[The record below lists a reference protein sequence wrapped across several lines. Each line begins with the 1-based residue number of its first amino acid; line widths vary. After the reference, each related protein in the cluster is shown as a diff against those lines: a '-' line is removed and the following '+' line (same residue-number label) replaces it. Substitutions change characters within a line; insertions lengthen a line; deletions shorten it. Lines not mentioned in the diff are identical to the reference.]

1 MDEQKKLTILNALNQ
16 NQIAAVK
23 SVTGSTLVIA
33 GAGSGKTAVLT
44 RRVAYLIANEQ
55 IPGRILCLT
64 FTNKA
69 AREMN
74 KRVHSLLSEVDMS
87 LPQIPVWKE
96 DYLQNPLLCTF
107 HSLGVRL
114 LREFGSEIDLKK
126 EFSILDSDEQ
136 KKIVRAILKELDIS
150 EKNVQPSLVLYFI
163 SQCKQELLDASNS
176 RKLAKDFLPIFHQI
190 YAKYQKSLQQ
200 SQSVDF
206 DDLLMLPYLILNKNP
221 EVLEI
226 LRQRWWHIMIDEFQD
241 TNSAQF
247 NLVKLLCPH
256 NFLKRQETDSFG
268 NSEERSLFVVGDD
281 AQSIYAFRG
290 SKIEIILNFE
300 NEYPNTSEIVL
311 NQNYRSTQPILDLAE
326 KILSHNPKQKKK
338 DLFTKNPDLLKV
350 NYYMAKNEKDEG
362 EYIIRQLFDQYVAP
376 KLSQIEIGSDAKNS
390 GEAEEVSFQPDFSVN
405 TGQGEDNTAQ
415 FSPSTKLSSL
425 SSQTDDAVSRMFDVY
440 LDDASFTPSYSLQS
454 YQPQSW
460 RVPEYNWTEME
471 ELDKTVVLY
480 RTHAQSRSLEETFLK
495 YKLPYRLVSGVRFL
509 DRREIK
515 DIMSILKF
523 LANSDDKISLSRFLP
538 LVIEGVGPKT
548 LEKILAYLEDY
559 DYPLAPK
566 FQEILFSLIKNIQSS
581 WTNSTSLIEL
591 TKQLLVTTGY
601 GRYLKSLYPI
611 KEEYLARMENV
622 GELYS
627 LMFPFDE
634 DRTVSMQ
641 ERLTNFLAQIALM
654 GGVDAQDTETSPKIS
669 LMSLHQSKGL
679 EFETVFLVGVED
691 GLLPHI
697 NSFHEVGG
705 MEEEVRLAYVGVTR
719 AKKHLHLISSES
731 RIQFGQIK
739 ANPVSRIF
747 RPFLDTHTTRKR

>member
-1 MDEQKKLTILNALNQ
+1 MDEIEAKQKAIIEGLNAQ
-16 NQIAAVK
+16 QYKAVQ
-23 SVTGSTLVIA
+23 SITGSTLVIA

-44 RRVAYLIANEQ
+44 RRVAYLIANNQ
-55 IPGRILCLT
+55 MPGSILCLT

-69 AREMN
+69 AKEMN
-74 KRVHSLLSEVDMS
+74 RRVKDLLTEVGIY
-87 LPQIPVWKE
+87 LPEIPIWKE
-96 DYLQNPLLCTF
+96 DYVQNPLLATF

-114 LREFGSEIDLKK
+114 LREFGYAIELKK

-136 KKIVRAILKELDIS
+136 KKIVREILKELDIS

-176 RKLAKDFLPIFHQI
+176 RKLIKDFLPIFHQI
-190 YAKYQKSLQQ
+190 YAKYEKRLKQ

-206 DDLLMLPYLILNKNP
+206 DDLLMLPYIILRDNSDI
-221 EVLEI
+221 LEI

-247 NLVKLLCPH
+247 NLVKLLCPLEML
-256 NFLKRQETDSFG
+256 NKELVNPLGQPAQ
-268 NSEERSLFVVGDD
+268 RSLFVVGDD

-300 NEYPNTSEIVL
+300 NEYQNTTEIVL

-326 KILSHNPKQKKK
+326 KILTHNPRQKKK
-338 DLFTKNPDLLKV
+338 HLFTENKDSLKV

-362 EYIIRQLFDQYVAP
+362 EYIIRQLFEQYANNKSTEV
-376 KLSQIEIGSDAKNS
+376 Q
-390 GEAEEVSFQPDFSVN
+390 AEEGDVSFQPDSSV
-405 TGQGEDNTAQ
+405 GFDDSVQ
-415 FSPSTKLSSL
+415 FSPSNIKVKN
-425 SSQTDDAVSRMFDVY
+425 DDPVSRMFDVY
-440 LDDASFTPSYSLQS
+440 LDDASFSPTSYALQS
-454 YQPQSW
+454 YSPSSW
-460 RVPEYNWTEME
+460 RVPEYNWQNLK
-471 ELDKTVVLY
+471 ELDKCVVLY

-495 YKLPYRLVSGVRFL
+495 YHLPYKLVSGVRFL

-523 LANSDDKISLSRFLP
+523 IANGDDKISLSRFLP
-538 LVIEGVGPKT
+538 IVIEGVGPKT

-559 DYPLAPK
+559 NYPLAPK
-566 FQEILFSLIKNIQSS
+566 FQEILFSLIEKIQTC
-581 WTNSTSLIEL
+581 WTNSTSLIDL
-591 TKQLLVTTGY
+591 TKQLLVVTGY
-601 GRYLKSLYPI
+601 GRYLKAQFPA
-611 KEEYLARMENV
+611 KEEFEARMENI

-634 DRTVSMQ
+634 DTSVSMQ

-654 GGVDAQDTETSPKIS
+654 GAVDAEDSESAPKIS

-679 EFETVFLVGVED
+679 EFETVFLVGIED
-691 GLLPHI
+691 GLLPHM
-697 NSFHEVGG
+697 NSFMEPAG

-719 AKKHLHLISSES
+719 AKKYLHLINAES

-739 ANPVSRIF
+739 ANPISRIF
-747 RPFLDTHTTRKR
+747 RPFLDSHTTRKV